1 MPTIS
6 PEGQIPVPK
15 SVRNFL
21 SIVPGDEVD
30 FQIAGDR
37 VFIFKKAKRKRPFR
51 SYLGYLS
58 NLRGTNSDEI
68 IKELRGQID
77 DIGS

>member
-6 PEGQIPVPK
+6 PEGQIPIPK
-15 SVRNFL
+15 SVRDFL
-21 SIVPGDEVD
+21 SIAPGDEVD

-37 VFIFKKAKRKRPFR
+37 VFMFKKAQRKRPFR
-51 SYLGYLS
+51 NYLGYLS
-58 NLRGTNSDEI
+58 NLQGTNPDVI
-68 IKELRGQID
+68 IEKLRGKIC